1 MLCLALQW
9 KSLDQVHIPIPLQ
22 LSLFFN
28 NNTAFSCLA
37 SQQDVPSTIPDS
49 SESSDQVTSDAC
61 VSAGSLPFVS
71 GEPTVGP
78 SGECTDPSISNEI
91 YIYIYTILAQC

>member
-1 MLCLALQW
+1 MVHYHYTKAIVGFHSVLCLALQW

-49 SESSDQVTSDAC
+49 SESSDQ
-61 VSAGSLPFVS
+61 L
-71 GEPTVGP
+71 
-78 SGECTDPSISNEI
+78 
-91 YIYIYTILAQC
+91 